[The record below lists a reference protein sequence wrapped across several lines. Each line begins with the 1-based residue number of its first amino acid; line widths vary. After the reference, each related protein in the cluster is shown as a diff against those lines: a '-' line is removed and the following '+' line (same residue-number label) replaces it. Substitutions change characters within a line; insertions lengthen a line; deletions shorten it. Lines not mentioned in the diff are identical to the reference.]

1 MLERF
6 GSECPK
12 DPLRVPFAL
21 SLGGPLAL
29 RFTVPLVASLHPSL
43 QGGASC
49 NVDWQS
55 LCAVFRMMCSIQE
68 ASMI

>member
-29 RFTVPLVASLHPSL
+29 RFTVPLVASLYPSL

-55 LCAVFRMMCSIQE
+55 LALRKNARFS
-68 ASMI
+68 A